1 MSEVIL
7 CKERKAIK
15 VLDGAVITCACLST
29 FLYLISNWF
38 IVLTVVLGILAF
50 VLPGFSSKNVV
61 YTRLKFCAYG
71 NCILSVFPYTLLVVV
86 PVFIASLFFYEQ
98 LGVTAIIVYACVTFG
113 LLNLFFWTGIIIVY
127 LTSKQLGI
135 SKRLLGIFCGMI
147 PVANLFCLHMIVR
160 VTGREVEEES
170 DLYWRDRARQAD
182 QVCKTKYPI
191 LMVHGVF
198 FRDTEHLNYWGRVPA
213 ELIKNGATIYYGGQE
228 SAGNVRTCALQLK
241 KAIVKVLQETGAEKV
256 NIIAHSNGGLD
267 SRYCVSMLGMA
278 PYVASLTTVNT
289 PHRGC
294 EFADYLMHKAPDKM
308 RETVAAAYNKGA
320 KVMGDHNP
328 DFVAAVMDLTSSGVQ
343 KLNDEMAPMAHQFD
357 GIYTQSFGS
366 KLNHAVSGKF
376 PLNMSY
382 HFVKH
387 FDGYNDGLVGEDSF
401 QWGSEY
407 HFLTNPGLRGISH
420 ADMIDL
426 NRENIDGFDIREFY
440 IGVVQGLKQRGL

>member
-1 MSEVIL
+1 MSEVIIS
-7 CKERKAIK
+7 KDRNAIK
-15 VLDGAVITCACLST
+15 VLDGAAITCACLST

-38 IVLTVVLGILAF
+38 IVLTVVLAITAF
-50 VLPGFSSKNVV
+50 ILPGFSVKNVV
-61 YTRLKFCAYG
+61 YARLKLCAYG
-71 NCILSVFPYTLLVVV
+71 NCILSAFPYTLLVVV
-86 PVFIASLFFYEQ
+86 PAFIASLFFYEQ
-98 LGVTAIIVYACVTFG
+98 LELTPIIVYAGVTFG
-113 LLNLFFWTGIIIVY
+113 LLNLYFWTGIIIVY
-127 LTSKQLGI
+127 LTSKQLGL

-147 PVANLFCLHMIVR
+147 PIANLFCLHMIVK
-160 VTGREVEEES
+160 VTGREIREES

-182 QVCKTKYPI
+182 QICKTKYPI

-213 ELIKNGATIYYGGQE
+213 ELIKNGATIFYGGQE

-241 KAIVKVLQETGAEKV
+241 KAIVQVLQETGAEKV
-256 NIIAHSNGGLD
+256 NIIAHSKGGLD

-294 EFADYLMHKAPDKM
+294 EFADYLMNKAPDKM

-320 KVMGDHNP
+320 KVLGDHNP
-328 DFVAAVMDLTSSGVQ
+328 DFVAAVTDLTSSGVK
-343 KLNDEMAPMAHQFD
+343 KLNEEMEPMAHQFD

-366 KLNHAVSGKF
+366 KLNHATSGKF

-382 HFVKH
+382 HLVKH
-387 FDGYNDGLVGEDSF
+387 FDGLNDGLVGENSF
-401 QWGSEY
+401 KWGQEY
-407 HFLTNPGLRGISH
+407 HFLSTKGLRGISH

>member
-1 MSEVIL
+1 MSEVIIS
-7 CKERKAIK
+7 KDRNAIK
-15 VLDGAVITCACLST
+15 VLDGAVINCACLST

-38 IVLTVVLGILAF
+38 IVLTVLLTIAAF
-50 VLPGFSSKNVV
+50 ILPGFSVKNVV

-71 NCILSVFPYTLLVVV
+71 NCMLTAFPYTLLVVV
-86 PVFIASLFFYEQ
+86 PVFIASLFFWEQ
-98 LGVTAIIVYACVTFG
+98 LELTTIIVYAAVTFG
-113 LLNLFFWTGIIIVY
+113 LLNLYFWTGIIIVY
-127 LTSKQLGI
+127 LTSKQLGL

-147 PVANLFCLHMIVR
+147 PVANLFCLHMIVK
-160 VTGREVEEES
+160 VAGREIREES

-182 QVCKTKYPI
+182 QICKTKYPI

-213 ELIKNGATIYYGGQE
+213 ELIKNGATIFYGGQE
-228 SAGNVRTCALQLK
+228 SAGNVRTCALQIK
-241 KAIVKVLQETGAEKV
+241 KAIVQVLQETGAEKV
-256 NIIAHSNGGLD
+256 NIIAHSKGGLD
-267 SRYCVSMLGMA
+267 SRYCISMLGMA

-294 EFADYLMHKAPDKM
+294 EFADYLMNKAPDNL

-320 KVMGDHNP
+320 KVLGDHNP
-328 DFVAAVMDLTSSGVQ
+328 DFVAAVTDLTSSGVQ
-343 KLNDEMAPMAHQFD
+343 KLNDEMAPMVHQFD

-366 KLNHAVSGKF
+366 KLNHATSGKF

-387 FDGYNDGLVGEDSF
+387 FDGYNDGLVGENSF

-407 HFLTNPGLRGISH
+407 HFLSTPGLRGISH
-420 ADMIDL
+420 GDMIDL
-426 NRENIDGFDIREFY
+426 NRENIEGFDIREFY